1 MLAATV
7 DGGAP
12 PPVAASTSGG
22 SMEPNGSPQWQD
34 PDPLRP
40 HDPPNGP
47 YRPGAALPP
56 APPVKH
62 SSIAAILFFLGI
74 LGLVCAGA
82 YFSGDLQRFLY
93 GSSASQSQAP
103 RPGLVPF
110 GQRQEPVPGL
120 EEADAPLG
128 TPAPVNRTSTSY
140 KFLAIKEDGT
150 PLAYSPCRPIHYV
163 VNADLGDPSWQPLV
177 EEAIRQASVATG
189 LKFVYD
195 GPSSEVPST
204 NRQGYQPARYG
215 DRWAPVLI
223 AWSTP
228 EQVPRLTGQTV
239 GLGGSS
245 SIGLSDGYKAYVT
258 GTVSLDAPQFAGIVD
273 TSEGKEI
280 GVAVIMHELGH
291 LLGLDHVDDPRQL
304 MFDQASW
311 VRQYA
316 AGDRTGLA
324 QLGSGPCSKD
334 F

>member
-1 MLAATV
+1 
-7 DGGAP
+7 
-12 PPVAASTSGG
+12 
-22 SMEPNGSPQWQD
+22 MEPYGPSKWPD
-34 PDPLRP
+34 PDPPRP
-40 HDPPNGP
+40 H
-47 YRPGAALPP
+47 YLPP
-56 APPVKH
+56 SGPHEPPEPRPPIKH
-62 SSIAAILFFLGI
+62 SSVAAILFLLGI

-82 YFSGDLQRFLY
+82 YFGGELQQFLY
-93 GSSASQSQAP
+93 GSAESQSQPP
-103 RPGLVPF
+103 RPGLAPF
-110 GQRQEPVPGL
+110 GQRNDPLPGR

-128 TPAPVNRTSTSY
+128 TPPPLVQASSSY

-163 VNADLGDPSWQPLV
+163 VNSDIAPASWQVLV
-177 EEAIRQASVATG
+177 EKAVHEASRATG
-189 LKFVYD
+189 LKFIYD

-204 NRQGYQPARYG
+204 NRSGYQPARYG

-245 SIGLSDGYKAYVT
+245 SIGLSNGYKAYVT

-273 TSEGKEI
+273 TPGGDDI

-291 LLGLDHVDDPRQL
+291 LVGLDHVDDPRQL
-304 MFDQASW
+304 MFGQASW
-311 VRQYA
+311 VREYA
-316 AGDRTGLA
+316 AGDLTGLA
-324 QLGSGPCSKD
+324 ELGSGPCSKD

>member
-1 MLAATV
+1 
-7 DGGAP
+7 
-12 PPVAASTSGG
+12 
-22 SMEPNGSPQWQD
+22 MEPFGSSKW
-34 PDPLRP
+34 PD
-40 HDPPNGP
+40 HDPP
-47 YRPGAALPP
+47 RPNFLPVVARP
-56 APPVKH
+56 PDDPPVRPPIKH
-62 SSIAAILFFLGI
+62 SSIAAIMFFFGI

-82 YFSGDLQRFLY
+82 YFSGELQQLVG
-93 GSSASQSQAP
+93 GSSVAQGQQP
-103 RPGLVPF
+103 RPGVVPF
-110 GQRQEPVPGL
+110 GQRQDPMPGL

-128 TPAPVNRTSTSY
+128 KPAPLSKTSTSY
-140 KFLAIKEDGT
+140 KFLAVKEDGT

-163 VNADLGDPSWQPLV
+163 VNSDVAPASWQALV
-177 EEAIRQASVATG
+177 DAAVRRASLATG
-189 LKFVYD
+189 LKFIYD

-204 NRQGYQPARYG
+204 NRSGYQPARYG

-245 SIGLSDGYKAYVT
+245 SIGLSNGYKAYVT

-273 TSEGKEI
+273 TPNGQEI

-291 LLGLDHVDDPRQL
+291 LVGLDHVSDPRQL
-304 MFDQASW
+304 MFDEASW
-311 VRQYA
+311 VRDYA
-316 AGDRTGLA
+316 AGDLTGLA

>member
-1 MLAATV
+1 
-7 DGGAP
+7 
-12 PPVAASTSGG
+12 
-22 SMEPNGSPQWQD
+22 MEP
-34 PDPLRP
+34 RP
-40 HDPPNGP
+40 PI
-47 YRPGAALPP
+47 
-56 APPVKH
+56 KH
-62 SSIAAILFFLGI
+62 SSIAAILFLFGI

-82 YFSGDLQRFLY
+82 YFSGELGQLLS
-93 GSSASQSQAP
+93 GSSTQSQPP

-110 GQRQEPVPGL
+110 GQRQDPLPGL

-128 TPAPVNRTSTSY
+128 KPAPLERTSTSY
-140 KFLAIKEDGT
+140 KFLAVKEDGT

-163 VNADLGDPSWQPLV
+163 VNSALAPPSWQPLV
-177 EEAIRQASVATG
+177 EEAVRQASVATG
-189 LKFVYD
+189 LVFIYD
-195 GPSSEVPST
+195 GPSTEIPSP
-204 NRQGYQPARYG
+204 NRSGYQPTRYG

-245 SIGLSDGYKAYVT
+245 SIGLSNGYKAYVT
-258 GTVSLDAPQFAGIVD
+258 GTVSLDAPQFAGIMD
-273 TSEGKEI
+273 ASNGNEI

-291 LLGLDHVDDPRQL
+291 LVGLDHVNDPRQL

-316 AGDRTGLA
+316 AGDLTGLA
-324 QLGSGPCSKD
+324 KLGSGPCSKD

>member
-1 MLAATV
+1 
-7 DGGAP
+7 
-12 PPVAASTSGG
+12 
-22 SMEPNGSPQWQD
+22 MEPYGPPQGPD
-34 PDPLRP
+34 PDPPRP
-40 HDPPNGP
+40 NFLPVSSQPPDPPTP
-47 YRPGAALPP
+47 RPPI
-56 APPVKH
+56 KH
-62 SSIAAILFFLGI
+62 SSIAAILFLFSV
-74 LGLVCAGA
+74 LGLVIAGA
-82 YFSGDLQRFLY
+82 YFSGDLQQFLY
-93 GSSASQSQAP
+93 GSSATQSQQP

-110 GQRQEPVPGL
+110 GQRQDPLPGR

-128 TPAPVNRTSTSY
+128 TPAPVNRPSSSY
-140 KFLAIKEDGT
+140 KFLAVKDDGS

-163 VNADLGDPSWQPLV
+163 VNSDLASASWQPLV
-177 EEAIRQASVATG
+177 DEAVRRASVATG
-189 LKFVYD
+189 LKFIFD

-204 NRQGYQPARYG
+204 NRAGYQPARYG

-245 SIGLSDGYKAYVT
+245 SIGLSNGYKAYVT

-273 TSEGKEI
+273 TPNGQEI

-304 MFDQASW
+304 MYDQASW
-311 VRQYA
+311 VRDYA

-324 QLGSGPCSKD
+324 RLGTGPCSKD

>member
-1 MLAATV
+1 MLTNTA

-12 PPVAASTSGG
+12 LPVAAATSGG
-22 SMEPNGSPQWQD
+22 SMEPYGSPKWPD
-34 PDPLRP
+34 PDPPRP
-40 HDPPNGP
+40 N
-47 YRPGAALPP
+47 YLPRAP
-56 APPVKH
+56 RSPEPPPVRPPIKH
-62 SSIAAILFFLGI
+62 SSIAAILFLFSV

-82 YFSGDLQRFLY
+82 YFSGELQQLLY
-93 GSSASQSQAP
+93 GSSATQSQAP
-103 RPGLVPF
+103 RPGLAPF

-128 TPAPVNRTSTSY
+128 TPAPLNRPSSSY
-140 KFLAIKEDGT
+140 KFLAVKEDGT

-163 VNADLGDPSWQPLV
+163 INSDLAPPSWQPLV
-177 EEAIRQASVATG
+177 EEAVRQAGEATG
-189 LKFVYD
+189 LKFIYD
-195 GPSSEVPST
+195 GPSSEVPSP
-204 NRQGYQPARYG
+204 NRSGYQAERYG

-228 EQVPRLTGQTV
+228 EQVPRLSGQTV

-245 SIGLSDGYKAYVT
+245 SIGLSNGYKAYVT
-258 GTVSLDAPQFAGIVD
+258 GTVSLDAPQFADIVD
-273 TSEGKEI
+273 APSGEEI

-311 VRQYA
+311 VRGYA

-324 QLGSGPCSKD
+324 QLGTGPCSKD

>member
-1 MLAATV
+1 
-7 DGGAP
+7 
-12 PPVAASTSGG
+12 
-22 SMEPNGSPQWQD
+22 MEPYGSPQW
-34 PDPLRP
+34 PDPYP
-40 HDPPNGP
+40 PPPNS
-47 YRPGAALPP
+47 PP
-56 APPVKH
+56 HEPTPPHQHAPTPPIKH
-62 SSIAAILFFLGI
+62 SSVAAILFLFTI

-82 YFSGDLQRFLY
+82 YFSGDLQQLLS
-93 GSSASQSQAP
+93 GSATQSHAP

-110 GQRQEPVPGL
+110 GQREDPLPGL

-128 TPAPVNRTSTSY
+128 TPPPLDRTSTAY
-140 KFLAIKEDGT
+140 KFLALKADGT

-163 VNADLGDPSWQPLV
+163 VNSELAPDSWQPLV
-177 EEAIRQASVATG
+177 EEAIQQASWATG
-189 LKFVYD
+189 LRFIYD
-195 GPSSEVPST
+195 GRTTEVPST
-204 NRQGYQPARYG
+204 SRNGYQPERYG

-223 AWSTP
+223 AWTTP

-245 SIGLSDGYKAYVT
+245 SIGLSNGYKAYVT

-273 TSEGKEI
+273 TPRGQEI

-304 MFDQASW
+304 MYDQASW
-311 VRQYA
+311 VREYA

-324 QLGSGPCSKD
+324 QLGMGPCSKD